1 MDSPI
6 NLCDEY
12 FCSEDRIVLTHQ
24 ELNIPGIRL
33 FATHN
38 IHNATFPLLPHYHE
52 NVIEFTFISKGS
64 ISFFTQESEYEVSGG
79 NVFISFPDE
88 VHSTNEVPISLS
100 EQYWLQV
107 DISDPKNLLFLN
119 EETAKQLI
127 RDLKSIKRHIISTDI
142 KETRPLIEKAFEL
155 ASSNGNQLLIAGF
168 LIIFFQL
175 MIAASNEDRY
185 YLTHDIEAAVRYID
199 EHVTEELS
207 LHTLAGICNLSV
219 SQFKQKFRRI
229 VGISPRNYINKKK
242 INCSKALLLK
252 DIPVTEVAL
261 QLKFNTSSYFST
273 VFKKYTMLTPSEYIQ
288 AKLIDRENPD

>member
-6 NLCDEY
+6 NRCDEY
-12 FCSEDRIVLTHQ
+12 FCSKDRIVLTQQ
-24 ELNIPGIRL
+24 ELNLPGIRL

-38 IHNATFPLLPHYHE
+38 IHNETFPFIPHYHE
-52 NVIEFTFISKGS
+52 NAFEFTFISRGS
-64 ISFFTQESEYEVSGG
+64 ISFHTQESEYEVSGG
-79 NVFISFPDE
+79 NIFISFPDE
-88 VHSTNEVPISLS
+88 VHSTTEVPITLS

-119 EETAKQLI
+119 EGTAKQLI

-155 ASSNGNQLLIAGF
+155 ALSNGNQLMIAGY

-175 MIAASNEDRY
+175 MIAASKEDRY
-185 YLTHDIEAAVRYID
+185 YLTNDIEAAVQYIE

-242 INCSKALLLK
+242 INCSKVLLLK
-252 DIPVTEVAL
+252 DIPVTEVAM

-273 VFKKYTMLTPSEYIQ
+273 VFKKYTTLTPSEFIQ
-288 AKLIDRENPD
+288 TELVDRETL

>member
-6 NLCDEY
+6 NLSDKYYHSKEP
-12 FCSEDRIVLTHQ
+12 IILTQQ
-24 ELNIPGIRL
+24 ELNLPGIRL

-38 IHNATFPLLPHYHE
+38 IRNAIFPHLPHYHE
-52 NVIEFTFISKGS
+52 NAFEFTFISRGCF
-64 ISFFTQESEYEVSGG
+64 SFHTQGSEYEVSGG
-79 NVFISFPDE
+79 NIFISFPDE
-88 VHSTNEVPISLS
+88 VHSTNEVPISLN

-119 EETAKQLI
+119 EETAEQLI
-127 RDLKSIKRHIISTDI
+127 RDLKGIKRHIISTDI

-155 ASSNGNQLLIAGF
+155 ALSNGNHLLIAGY

-175 MIAASNEDRY
+175 MIAASKEDRY
-185 YLTHDIEAAVRYID
+185 YLTHDIEAAVQYVD

-242 INCSKALLLK
+242 INFSKMLLLK
-252 DIPVTEVAL
+252 DIPVTEVAM
-261 QLKFNTSSYFST
+261 QLNFNTSSYFST
-273 VFKKYTMLTPSEYIQ
+273 VFKKYTALTPSEYIQ
-288 AKLIDRENPD
+288 AELGNKENE

>member
-6 NLCDEY
+6 NWCDKY
-12 FCSEDRIVLTHQ
+12 FHSKDHVVLTQQ
-24 ELNIPGIRL
+24 ELNLPGIRL
-33 FATHN
+33 FAMHN
-38 IHNATFPLLPHYHE
+38 IHNAIIPRLPHYHE
-52 NVIEFTFISKGS
+52 NTFEFTFISRGS
-64 ISFFTQESEYEVSGG
+64 ISYYTKESEYEVSSG
-79 NVFISFPDE
+79 NIFISFPDE
-88 VHSTNEVPISLS
+88 VHSTNEVPISLN

-127 RDLKSIKRHIISTDI
+127 QDLKSIKRHIISTDI

-155 ASSNGNQLLIAGF
+155 ALSSGNHLLIAGY

-175 MIAASNEDRY
+175 MIAASKEDRY
-185 YLTHDIEAAVRYID
+185 YLTHDIEAAVQYVD

-242 INCSKALLLK
+242 INVSKRLLLK
-252 DIPVTEVAL
+252 DIPVTEVAM
-261 QLKFNTSSYFST
+261 QLNFNTSSYFST
-273 VFKKYTMLTPSEYIQ
+273 VFKKYTALTPSEYIQ
-288 AKLIDRENPD
+288 SELVNKGTK

>member
-6 NLCDEY
+6 NWHDEY
-12 FCSEDRIVLTHQ
+12 FHSKDRTVLTQQ
-24 ELNIPGIRL
+24 ELNLPGIRL

-38 IHNATFPLLPHYHE
+38 IHNAIFPHPPHCHE
-52 NVIEFTFISKGS
+52 NAFEFTFISRGS
-64 ISFFTQESEYEVSGG
+64 FSFYTRGSEYEVSGG
-79 NVFISFPDE
+79 NIFISFPDE
-88 VHSTNEVPISLS
+88 VHSTNEVPISLN

-119 EETAKQLI
+119 EETAEQLI

-155 ASSNGNQLLIAGF
+155 ALSNGNHLLIAGY

-175 MIAASNEDRY
+175 LIAASKEDRY
-185 YLTHDIEAAVRYID
+185 YLTHDIEAAVQYVD
-199 EHVTEELS
+199 ENVTEELS

-242 INCSKALLLK
+242 INCSKMLLLK
-252 DIPVTEVAL
+252 DIPVTEVAM
-261 QLKFNTSSYFST
+261 QLNFNTSSYFST
-273 VFKKYTMLTPSEYIQ
+273 VFKKYTTLTPSEYIQ
-288 AKLIDRENPD
+288 AELGNKETE